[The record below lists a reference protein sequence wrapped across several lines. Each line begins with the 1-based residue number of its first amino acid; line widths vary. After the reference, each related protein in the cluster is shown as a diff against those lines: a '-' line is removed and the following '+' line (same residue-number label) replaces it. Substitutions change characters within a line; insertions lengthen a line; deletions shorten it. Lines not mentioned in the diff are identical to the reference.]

1 MGYTPNPLADYVPYQ
16 NNHVAIEGEAYL
28 QTRPKII
35 LLVLSGYNLAQY
47 IHIYIYPIG
56 TLSYFLH
63 LSLISLH
70 LGKFEHFTNLK

>member
-16 NNHVAIEGEAYL
+16 NNHLAIEGEAYL

-47 IHIYIYPIG
+47 IHIYISYWDPIIFP
-56 TLSYFLH
+56 SSFPH
-63 LSLISLH
+63 IFIS
-70 LGKFEHFTNLK
+70 G